1 MLLKH
6 LLCTSPGLCLPKPPN
21 SPTDGSTTL
30 PPFSREQIELKEV
43 KQLRTWVGDGADQTL
58 TGRLQT
64 LFCPPE
70 DGYRYHSITQEE
82 RVSER

>member
-21 SPTDGSTTL
+21 SATDGSTTL

-43 KQLRTWVGDGADQTL
+43 KQLAQDL
-58 TGRLQT
+58 GR
-64 LFCPPE
+64 
-70 DGYRYHSITQEE
+70 
-82 RVSER
+82 